1 MRLPSIEVQP
11 DQEITTSLQV
21 FPDTIKVNGDQ
32 VTFEAKMS
40 KGKASVQYKLSTV
53 QEKKTWMKRQN
64 WSKELLVQG
73 NFLENETARNLHGFD
88 QAWYQFST
96 NKIGTFRIN
105 EIKKIRR
112 GNWRYFFKKNRA
124 RCIDWVDNHY
134 SEKSSLYI
142 QSLLL
147 GYKSVSFQDIRS
159 IYSTSGVLH
168 LFTISGM
175 HVYLFYGWFFY
186 LFRKSQRTFSEFFL
200 FFTVLIFFSV
210 TIFGTTI
217 SVWRAT
223 LFYLIRLFFK
233 EANIHLSTMDR
244 FSIVLM
250 LLLFIDPKSLLQ
262 VSGILSIGMSAIL
275 LFIENNPK
283 QRFSKIRQSLEIS
296 LLVSPFL
303 LYFFFEFPL
312 LGGLLTSVMAPLFT
326 SVFLPLCI
334 GSIGLTVIGWQNN
347 SLTFVLETLISFIE
361 KGISYTKNFSFIT
374 GQPTLIFVVICLI
387 VSLLCYQ
394 GKHRKYFFIPLVL
407 LMVQNAF
414 SLDTSVSFVD
424 VGQGDSI
431 VIQMP
436 FKKDVYV
443 VDTGGKLN
451 FLKEDWQEREI
462 RANAEFTLIPFL
474 KGEGVRKIKGL
485 VLTHGDV
492 DHMGDTLALVEAI
505 PVDTIYVGQGSL
517 QNKNMKKLVKKL
529 PRSIKIQEV
538 KTGDQIGDNL
548 RMNVLSPQHRGKG
561 ENEDSVV
568 LSLAIK
574 NTRFLL
580 MGDLDQAGEN
590 QIIKHYPKLKTDI
603 LKLGHHGSKTSS
615 GNSFIQAT
623 EPKQAIVS
631 CGLNNSFH
639 HPNQEVLDTLK
650 QNKVQVFRTDRQG
663 MIRYTWHFWDRYPKL
678 FIQKS
683 K

>member
-1 MRLPSIEVQP
+1 V
-11 DQEITTSLQV
+11 
-21 FPDTIKVNGDQ
+21 
-32 VTFEAKMS
+32 MS
-40 KGKASVQYKLSTV
+40 VI
-53 QEKKTWMKRQN
+53 
-64 WSKELLVQG
+64 
-73 NFLENETARNLHGFD
+73 FCF
-88 QAWYQFST
+88 
-96 NKIGTFRIN
+96 
-105 EIKKIRR
+105 
-112 GNWRYFFKKNRA
+112 
-124 RCIDWVDNHY
+124 
-134 SEKSSLYI
+134 
-142 QSLLL
+142 
-147 GYKSVSFQDIRS
+147 
-159 IYSTSGVLH
+159 
-168 LFTISGM
+168 
-175 HVYLFYGWFFY
+175 
-186 LFRKSQRTFSEFFL
+186 
-200 FFTVLIFFSV
+200 FFSSRRRH
-210 TIFGTTI
+210 T
-217 SVWRAT
+217 R
-223 LFYLIRLFFK
+223 
-233 EANIHLSTMDR
+233 
-244 FSIVLM
+244 
-250 LLLFIDPKSLLQ
+250 
-262 VSGILSIGMSAIL
+262 
-275 LFIENNPK
+275 
-283 QRFSKIRQSLEIS
+283 SKRDWSSDVCSSDL
-296 LLVSPFL
+296 
-303 LYFFFEFPL
+303 
-312 LGGLLTSVMAPLFT
+312 
-326 SVFLPLCI
+326 
-334 GSIGLTVIGWQNN
+334 
-347 SLTFVLETLISFIE
+347 
-361 KGISYTKNFSFIT
+361 
-374 GQPTLIFVVICLI
+374 
-387 VSLLCYQ
+387 
-394 GKHRKYFFIPLVL
+394 IPLVL

-631 CGLNNSFH
+631 CGLNNSF
-639 HPNQEVLDTLK
+639 
-650 QNKVQVFRTDRQG
+650 
-663 MIRYTWHFWDRYPKL
+663 
-678 FIQKS
+678 
-683 K
+683 